1 MNLILGLTFAFTA
14 AALVS
19 ACSSIPVPSTPLN
32 ITKTITLPK
41 ALSETSG
48 LSCADDNQIL
58 SINDSGNAPV
68 VYSVSYDGTIKE
80 ELALSIRNNDWEA
93 ITAGDE
99 YLFVA
104 DIGNNKGQREQL
116 EVYKVSRQDINS
128 VTTLVIKY
136 ADNNSAGN
144 IPYAHDF
151 DAEALVKKGSELLLF
166 SKSWRSGNT
175 HIYRINDQ
183 VNEHINEEKVV
194 QTLTPFASIEGLPGV
209 VTGVDYDA
217 SKNQYVVVGY
227 KSDPFG
233 NFAAF
238 MASLSSTFAVLNIWP
253 LEGYKQVEGIC
264 VDSEGAYWFSEEAT
278 DGRAASLSKAQVL

>member
-1 MNLILGLTFAFTA
+1 MKLILGLTFAFTA
-14 AALVS
+14 TALVS

-68 VYSVSYDGTIKE
+68 VYSVSYDGTITE

-93 ITAGDE
+93 ITADE
-99 YLFVA
+99 DYLFVA

-116 EVYKVSRQDINS
+116 EVYKVSRQDINN
-128 VTTLVIKY
+128 VTPLVIKY
-136 ADNNSAGN
+136 ADNNPAGN

-151 DAEALVKKGSELLLF
+151 DAEALVKKGGELLLF

-175 HIYRINDQ
+175 HIYQINDQ
-183 VNEHINEEKVV
+183 VNEEKLA
-194 QTLTPFASIEGLPGV
+194 QMLTPFASIEGLPGV

-238 MASLSSTFAVLNIWP
+238 MASLSSTFTVLNIWP
-253 LEGYKQVEGIC
+253 LEGYKQVEGVC

-278 DGRAASLSKAQVL
+278 DGRAASLSKALVL